1 MLHEPSSNANDV
13 FNLQQSKTQIASS
26 WLPGDGQLLDE
37 NGVLVTSGHGHI
49 GQFADQHGTT
59 QPNNCDTTGGGCVAE
74 TAIVNGVIMTPPRT
88 APSPAVEENPRRNT
102 TNANDRLTT
111 DSGALGRGAGAHPA
125 APAPRIAT
133 ARRRGRR
140 RCSIPSLG

>member
-59 QPNNCDTTGGGCVAE
+59 HSPTTV
-74 TAIVNGVIMTPPRT
+74 TQ
-88 APSPAVEENPRRNT
+88 
-102 TNANDRLTT
+102 
-111 DSGALGRGAGAHPA
+111 PA
-125 APAPRIAT
+125 AAVSQ
-133 ARRRGRR
+133 RRR
-140 RCSIPSLG
+140 SSTV

>member
-1 MLHEPSSNANDV
+1 MLQVETPPANAAVTQNQTGPFQCCTNQARNANDV

-111 DSGALGRGAGAHPA
+111 DSGALGRV
-125 APAPRIAT
+125 
-133 ARRRGRR
+133 
-140 RCSIPSLG
+140 

>member
-74 TAIVNGVIMTPPRT
+74 TAIVNGVITTPPRT
-88 APSPAVEENPRRNT
+88 ALSPGRGGGKPT
-102 TNANDRLTT
+102 QKHDNANERLTT
-111 DSGALGRGAGAHPA
+111 DSGALGRV
-125 APAPRIAT
+125 
-133 ARRRGRR
+133 
-140 RCSIPSLG
+140 